1 MPSVSSRLGLALLT
15 FVCSA
20 LRVFE
25 PRFSVFAMIGGLL
38 PRRTSFELFD
48 EMRFSWRHDLLLR
61 PPVIRTQRS
70 HRKTTFTAKSSSSVL
85 SRCSKAR
92 MADDPLDGSVGERQ
106 ADRSM
111 ARSRSENTGASQYGG
126 VFVEAETASPARSV
140 YCDCIH

>member
-70 HRKTTFTAKSSSSVL
+70 HRKAAEKQR
-85 SRCSKAR
+85 SRRSH
-92 MADDPLDGSVGERQ
+92 RQ
-106 ADRSM
+106 AYYLVVQKREWPMTLS
-111 ARSRSENTGASQYGG
+111 TGQ
-126 VFVEAETASPARSV
+126 
-140 YCDCIH
+140 